1 MVAAAEPGAARPRP
15 LRRATSAGLLVFRR
29 RSAGPQF
36 LLVHPGGPFWRRR
49 DAGAWSIPKGLLEE
63 GEDELR
69 GALREF
75 AEEVGLAVVGDFV
88 RLAPL
93 RQPGGRTVLCWL
105 VEADLDLSGFRSN
118 TFEMEWPPRSGRTL
132 VAPECDRAEY
142 FGADAA
148 LAKILP
154 GQQGFIRQA
163 LQRLGDGAAL

>member
-1 MVAAAEPGAARPRP
+1 MNLHLSRAVVALLGVAVFLSAIALIDARHQNRV
-15 LRRATSAGLLVFRR
+15 LFEQLDQLHAD
-29 RSAGPQF
+29 
-36 LLVHPGGPFWRRR
+36 R
-49 DAGAWSIPKGLLEE
+49 DQLNIDWGRLLLEE

-88 RLAPL
+88 RLAPM